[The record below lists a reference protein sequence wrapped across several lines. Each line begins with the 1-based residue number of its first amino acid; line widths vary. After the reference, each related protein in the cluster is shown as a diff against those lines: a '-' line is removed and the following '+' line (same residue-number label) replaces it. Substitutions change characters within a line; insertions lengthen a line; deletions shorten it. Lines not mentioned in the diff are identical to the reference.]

1 MLVCLF
7 MEKVYLVFDNDR
19 QLCKQILELGS
30 WVFIENRSLL
40 SREDVRKGFDVM
52 EYLVVIYIQF

>member
-40 SREDVRKGFDVM
+40 SREDVRKGFDVT